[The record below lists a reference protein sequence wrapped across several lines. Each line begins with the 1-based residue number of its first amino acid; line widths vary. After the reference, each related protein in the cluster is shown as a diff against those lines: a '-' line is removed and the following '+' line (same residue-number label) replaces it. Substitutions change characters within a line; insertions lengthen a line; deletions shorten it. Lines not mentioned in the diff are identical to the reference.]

1 MGVMQCHRK
10 GCENIMCDTY
20 INSVGYICSDCK
32 YEFSV
37 LFPQKYSEDK
47 LLRKLLKFMYRE
59 KKINHHK
66 EYEGDIDAQ
75 EFFNK
80 NTN

>member
-10 GCENIMCDTY
+10 GCEEIMCSTY
-20 INSVGYICSDCK
+20 VSSVGYICSDCQ

-37 LFPQKYSEDK
+37 LFPKKYSEDE
-47 LLRKLLKFMYRE
+47 LIGKLLKFM
-59 KKINHHK
+59 NK
-66 EYEGDIDAQ
+66 ERRYTTYKDCEGDINAQ